1 MLAKIT
7 RGNQIT
13 IPKEIVQKAHLKKW
27 APYLEVSYEQGVIC
41 LKPVTVEEQVSPEQY
56 DKFAQW
62 ALRKDKEDLEFSSLE
77 EAIQHLK
84 KRSKKK

>member
-27 APYLEVSYEQGVIC
+27 APYLEVSYEHGVIC
-41 LKPVTVEEQVSPEQY
+41 LKPVTVEEQIPAEQW
-56 DKFAQW
+56 DKFTEW
-62 ALRKDKEDLEFSSLE
+62 ALKKDKGDLEFSSLE
-77 EAIQHLK
+77 EAVQHLK